1 MFVFLQTPCSTN
13 KSTGLTAQGGFYT
26 GEKANWINGSVHY
39 PPYWET
45 VLQREAISWRED
57 PCVTRFVT
65 ATLPALASIAH
76 NCLHG
81 LRQVEEG
88 CIFLFF
94 VLSASLF
101 PSYFLSLSQWL
112 LSLPIPLP
120 TKFQEDS
127 FLKPTSLLDQ
137 VGEEGWSRGSDIH
150 SCYT

>member
-65 ATLPALASIAH
+65 ATPPALASIAH
-76 NCLHG
+76 TCPHG
-81 LRQVEEG
+81 LRQAEEG
-88 CIFLFF
+88 CIFLFW
-94 VLSASLF
+94 
-101 PSYFLSLSQWL
+101 WL

-127 FLKPTSLLDQ
+127 VLKPTSLLDQ

-150 SCYT
+150 SCYTWWSGHP

>member
-65 ATLPALASIAH
+65 AILPALASIAH
-76 NCLHG
+76 TCPHG

-88 CIFLFF
+88 CIFLFLF
-94 VLSASLF
+94 CLLPSSLPTSCRSASDFF
-101 PSYFLSLSQWL
+101 PFQYHYPLSFRR
-112 LSLPIPLP
+112 IR
-120 TKFQEDS
+120 F
-127 FLKPTSLLDQ
+127 
-137 VGEEGWSRGSDIH
+137 
-150 SCYT
+150 